1 MPTHKTIIMVSV
13 ISLLLL
19 YFFTCRTTSSQD
31 SSAPNVPS
39 CDADGTA
46 YRQRLVAVGDL
57 HGDIDNAKRVLQMA
71 QIIGGDSKWVAGTD
85 ILVQTGDIVD
95 RGAHADDIYRLIQS
109 LRGQAASEGG
119 KVVSILGNHEV
130 MNAIGDWRYVT
141 KDDIAR
147 FGGTKARQ
155 HALSAEG
162 WLGQEW
168 LANYSIT
175 ALVPISSHPSS
186 PTFSFT
192 HGSLRPSYANLTP
205 YPAAINNLGH
215 SLLTKALTPPMAPPY
230 PPNPYSGLPKG
241 TTHEETDLYAEGGP
255 LWWRGLAE
263 REEVQVCEW
272 AKELKQKIGARRIIG
287 GHTPNFEKIVARCN
301 ASVIIIDTGI
311 SSAYGGV
318 LSALEIIYT
327 LTAVDRRGRDHSQDP
342 FLFSTGSESMAG
354 LKGRFIEREEVHA
367 IYEKS
372 RKWLALEEREVVL
385 D

>member
-1 MPTHKTIIMVSV
+1 MPARQTIVIVSV
-13 ISLLLL
+13 VSLLLL
-19 YFFTCRTTSSQD
+19 YLFVHHTTSSHKP
-31 SSAPNVPS
+31 SVPNVPS
-39 CDADGTA
+39 RGAGEAA

-57 HGDIDNAKRVLQMA
+57 HGDIDNAKKTLQMA
-71 QIIGGDSKWVAGTD
+71 RIIDDDSKWVASTD

-95 RGAHADDIYRLIQS
+95 RGAYADDIYRLMQS
-109 LRGQAASEGG
+109 LRGQAASQGG

-141 KDDIAR
+141 KGDIAR
-147 FGGTKARQ
+147 FGGTKSRQ

-168 LANYSIT
+168 LANYSTT
-175 ALVPISSHPSS
+175 ALVPISPYPSS

-205 YPAAINNLGH
+205 YPAAINDLGH

-241 TTHEETDLYAEGGP
+241 TTHEEADLYAEGGP

-263 REEVQVCEW
+263 REEAQVCEW
-272 AKELKQKIGARRIIG
+272 AKNLKQKIGARRIIG

-318 LSALEIIYT
+318 LSALEIVYT
-327 LTAVDRRGRDHSQDP
+327 LTPVDRRGRDHSQDP
-342 FLFSTGSESMAG
+342 LLLSTSSESIAG
-354 LKGRFIEREEVHA
+354 LKGRFVEREEVHA
-367 IYEKS
+367 IYEHS